1 MPGFYNIRQKGKFTL
16 DNILQLRESKHGLTF
31 DIQVTPHAS
40 CAQLV
45 GIQEGILKIKV
56 TALPVEGAANEACIK
71 LLAKTF
77 AFKKG
82 QMEIFAGAKS
92 RKKTVLVKDISR
104 KELEIKINNVLK

>member
-1 MPGFYNIRQKGKFTL
+1 L
-16 DNILQLRESKHGLTF
+16 SNILQLRESKHGLSF
-31 DIQVTPHAS
+31 DIQVTPHAAS
-40 CAQLV
+40 AQVV
-45 GIQEGILKIKV
+45 GVQEGMLKIKV

-104 KELEIKINNVLK
+104 AELEMKIYNVLK

>member
-1 MPGFYNIRQKGKFTL
+1 MANIF
-16 DNILQLRESKHGLTF
+16 QLRELKNGLTF

-40 CAQLV
+40 RAQLV
-45 GIQEGILKIKV
+45 GIQDGMLRIKV

-77 AFKKG
+77 ALKKG
-82 QMEIFAGAKS
+82 QMEIFAGTKS

-104 KELEIKINNVLK
+104 KELEMKINNVLK